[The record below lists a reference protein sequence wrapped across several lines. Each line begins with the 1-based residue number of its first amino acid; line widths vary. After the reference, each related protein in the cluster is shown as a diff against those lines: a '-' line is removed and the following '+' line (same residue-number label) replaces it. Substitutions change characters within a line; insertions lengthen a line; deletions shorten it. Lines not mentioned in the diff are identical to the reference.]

1 MERPKM
7 SDWSKFLD
15 SHQDRYKSELLDFI
29 KIPSVSASSKYA
41 GEVRNAAH
49 WVSTRLNK
57 AGAENVTIMETGGH
71 PVVYGDWLHAGPTKP
86 TILIY
91 GHFDVQPAEPFNL
104 WETPPF
110 EPEVRGD
117 RVFGRGASDD
127 KGGMLIP
134 IISFEALKETTGKL
148 PVNIKFLFEGQEEIG
163 SPELPAFIAKN
174 RHKLS
179 CDMIFSSD
187 GLQWTEDEP
196 NIVLAL
202 KGLVG
207 VEIKLTGPKG
217 DQHSG
222 LHGGAIA
229 NPLMALSQLLAS
241 MKDQNG
247 KILIE
252 GFYDDVIE
260 ITEEDKDEI
269 SRIPYNQE
277 DYIKELGVPEL
288 FGEIG
293 YTTRERLWARPTLD
307 VNGIWGGYQG
317 LGSKTVHPA
326 EASVKITCRLVA
338 NQKPNKILELIKKH
352 VEVHTPAGTRSFV
365 EKLAG
370 DADPF
375 LMPKSHNASQVAHNI
390 LTEVYGIKPY
400 ETRLGGSIPIMT
412 IFLNELGVHGTMFGF
427 SLADENL
434 HAPNEFFRLKNF
446 RRGQISYCRLIEE
459 LGKG

>member
-1 MERPKM
+1 M
-7 SDWSKFLD
+7 SAWSKFLD

-29 KIPSVSASSKYA
+29 RIPSVSASSKYA

-57 AGAENVTIMETGGH
+57 AGAENVSIMETGGH

-91 GHFDVQPAEPFNL
+91 GHFDVQPAEPFDL
-104 WETPPF
+104 WKTPPF
-110 EPEVRGD
+110 EPEVRDG

-163 SPELPAFIAKN
+163 SPELPAFIAEN
-174 RHKLS
+174 RHKLA

-207 VEIKLTGPKG
+207 VEIKITGPKG

-229 NPLMALSQLLAS
+229 NPLMALSQLVAS

-247 KILIE
+247 RILIE

-260 ITEEDKDEI
+260 ITEEDKNEI

-352 VEVHTPAGTRSFV
+352 VEAHTPAGTRSFV

-375 LMPKSHNASQVAHNI
+375 LMPKSHNASQVAHKI

-446 RRGQISYCRLIEE
+446 RRGQIAYCRLIEE

>member
-1 MERPKM
+1 
-7 SDWSKFLD
+7 
-15 SHQDRYKSELLDFI
+15 
-29 KIPSVSASSKYA
+29 
-41 GEVRNAAH
+41 
-49 WVSTRLNK
+49 
-57 AGAENVTIMETGGH
+57 
-71 PVVYGDWLHAGPTKP
+71 
-86 TILIY
+86 
-91 GHFDVQPAEPFNL
+91 
-104 WETPPF
+104 
-110 EPEVRGD
+110 
-117 RVFGRGASDD
+117 
-127 KGGMLIP
+127 
-134 IISFEALKETTGKL
+134 
-148 PVNIKFLFEGQEEIG
+148 
-163 SPELPAFIAKN
+163 
-174 RHKLS
+174 
-179 CDMIFSSD
+179 
-187 GLQWTEDEP
+187 
-196 NIVLAL
+196 
-202 KGLVG
+202 
-207 VEIKLTGPKG
+207 
-217 DQHSG
+217 
-222 LHGGAIA
+222 
-229 NPLMALSQLLAS
+229 

-247 KILIE
+247 RILIE

-260 ITEEDKDEI
+260 ITEEDKNEI

-352 VEVHTPAGTRSFV
+352 VEAHTPAGTRSFV

-375 LMPKSHNASQVAHNI
+375 LMPKSHNASQVAHKI

-446 RRGQISYCRLIEE
+446 RRGQIAYCRLIEE